1 MLELKNISVGYNSI
15 PVIEGVNLQC
25 MPGEIITIAGLNG
38 SGKSCLLRSLI
49 GEIPFIAGDLHYS
62 SQNITGLSLKRR
74 LGLGMAL
81 CPEGRMI
88 FPNLTVHENLLSGL
102 AIKGVF
108 FNTRKEAVEKMF
120 GLFPKLKQRKYQLG
134 GTLSGGE
141 QQFLAIARALIA
153 EPKVL
158 LLDEPS
164 LGISP
169 LVINDIATII
179 RDVADSGVA
188 IIVSDQKKD
197 VLFRLANKKYIIFNK
212 ALGSFK

>member
-1 MLELKNISVGYNSI
+1 MFELKNISVGYNSI
-15 PVIEGVNLQC
+15 PVIEKVNLQS
-25 MPGEIITIAGLNG
+25 MPGEITTIAGLNG
-38 SGKSCLLRSLI
+38 SGKSCLFRSLI
-49 GEIPFIAGDLHYS
+49 GEIQFIAGDLFYS
-62 SQNITGLSLKRR
+62 SQNISFYGLEKR
-74 LGLGMAL
+74 LALGMAL
-81 CPEGRMI
+81 CPEGRLI

-108 FNTRKEAVEKMF
+108 YKNQKESIERMF
-120 GLFPKLKQRKYQLG
+120 QLFPKLKQRRNQLG

-169 LVINDIATII
+169 MVINDIAAII
-179 RDVADSGVA
+179 KKLADSGVS

-197 VLFRLANKKYIIFNK
+197 VLFRLADKKFIIFNK
-212 ALGSFK
+212 ALVSFK